1 MNKLFYFF
9 RYVSLVAIV
18 SSLLGSALM
27 FIIGAKTTY
36 YAYATY
42 FFGYSPTGD
51 LENLKSSHV
60 ATVFLVKSI
69 DAFLI
74 GLVLFIFAYG
84 VYWVFIAQDTK
95 TGGTDPLKS
104 IRITNI
110 GHLKNILAE
119 VIIIILFVL
128 FLETELKNINNP
140 TWEMLVIPI
149 SILLLSLGLKFL
161 DLRHDTKEK
170 EQVE

>member
-1 MNKLFYFF
+1 MNKLFNLF
-9 RYVSLVAIV
+9 RFASLVAIV

-51 LENLKSSHV
+51 LENLKSPHV
-60 ATVFLVKSI
+60 ATVYLIKSI

-74 GLVLFIFAYG
+74 ALVLFIFAYG
-84 VYWVFIAQDTK
+84 VYWIFIAQDTEK
-95 TGGTDPLKS
+95 SSTDPLKS
-104 IRITNI
+104 IRIPSI

-119 VIIIILFVL
+119 VIIVILFVL
-128 FLETELKNINNP
+128 FLETELKNINNM
-140 TWEMLVIPI
+140 TWEMLIIPI
-149 SILLLSLGLKFL
+149 AILLLSLGLKFL
-161 DLRHDTKEK
+161 DLRHDTAEDRD
-170 EQVE
+170 E